1 MREVMS
7 VRHALLALLSEGP
20 RYSRQLREEFEAW
33 TGDEWSLNVGQVD
46 MALQRLEREGLAE
59 SDAAGADGP
68 QSGFRITAD
77 GERELAGWLRT
88 PPDLAFP
95 PHDELATKILVALR
109 VPGTDV
115 HEVAQA
121 HRRYLVELMVQW
133 TRVKQDNADHDLGL
147 ALAVDAELLRLD
159 SVIRWLDAADDRL
172 ERAAASPPRP
182 VPPALPGL
190 RVRVGVPPSRTNH
203 QWPSGAIDDR
213 IRTSDADRERAT
225 ARLRDHYAEGRLTR
239 EELDERVMAAL
250 KARTAGDLR
259 RVMSDLPE
267 PSPARQQA
275 RTPPP
280 AAVPRP
286 VLGRRGARIL
296 PLAAL
301 ALLGVLL
308 IPDGEWPFPAFF
320 EVVLVFALIV
330 CAATI
335 IAAARFRQRIRRR

>member
-33 TGDEWSLNVGQVD
+33 TGEERSLNVGQVD
-46 MALQRLEREGLAE
+46 TALQRLEREGLAE

-77 GERELAGWLRT
+77 G
-88 PPDLAFP
+88 
-95 PHDELATKILVALR
+95 
-109 VPGTDV
+109 
-115 HEVAQA
+115 
-121 HRRYLVELMVQW
+121 
-133 TRVKQDNADHDLGL
+133 
-147 ALAVDAELLRLD
+147 
-159 SVIRWLDAADDRL
+159 
-172 ERAAASPPRP
+172 
-182 VPPALPGL
+182 
-190 RVRVGVPPSRTNH
+190 
-203 QWPSGAIDDR
+203 
-213 IRTSDADRERAT
+213 ERAT

-267 PSPARQQA
+267 PPSALQQA
-275 RTPPP
+275 CTPPP

-301 ALLGVLL
+301 AVLGVLL

>member
-33 TGDEWSLNVGQVD
+33 TGEEWSLNVGQVD
-46 MALQRLEREGLAE
+46 TALQRLEREGLAE

-68 QSGFRITAD
+68 RSRFRITAD

-115 HEVAQA
+115 HEVAQV

-133 TRVKQDNADHDLGL
+133 TRIKQDNADHDLGL
-147 ALAVDAELLRLD
+147 ALAIDAELLRLD

-190 RVRVGVPPSRTNH
+190 RVRVGVPPSRTNQ

-213 IRTSDADRERAT
+213 IRTSDAD
-225 ARLRDHYAEGRLTR
+225 RLRDHYAEGRLTR

-250 KARTAGDLR
+250 NARTAGDLR

-267 PSPARQQA
+267 PLSALRQA
-275 RTPPP
+275 RTPP

-308 IPDGEWPFPAFF
+308 IPDGEWPLPNFF

-335 IAAARFRQRIRRR
+335 IAAARFRQRMRRR